1 MVFTSGQINEIIN
14 TAPTITPDT
23 IFKNMGGAS
32 YYGTNATATYQ
43 NMWYTYEN
51 SPQLYRELYLD
62 PYIDAWETGGGSV
75 TPSAVEVLNTN
86 PKINAT
92 TGAVEGTTASRIP
105 PTTTPAGT
113 VKEGALAGRVPI
125 GSLIASVAIGAGIGL
140 KEVAQHRQFWEDVGD
155 AVLRDI
161 KRDPSAGVNPLCLT
175 ETANVLWRAL
185 EDGSIQAYCD
195 KRDIDAVVNRLY
207 QFDAFNVADHLD
219 PEVTTEGEQHVDVN
233 PLNSGYVYEIAQEA
247 GYSYPNVGVAYSSA
261 INRYPQTTA
270 MEIGV
275 VPNGTDYLTVT
286 CKCYNLDSG
295 IYYVSMDGSTP
306 NVQIP
311 ESSKLGTVLVTI
323 DRGTGA
329 VTNISY
335 SDGYVAGNTIRTGVN
350 VTSGELGNSG
360 VTSNVGTLL
369 IPKNPNV
376 IYNGTDQLPP
386 SDQAD
391 FWNTYATWLNNG
403 FTNRTYD
410 PLTNQYVDTTYIP
423 FTMPDINWQ
432 TDPITGNQTDVWT
445 GIYQFIQPF
454 TNPTTQPITNPSP
467 WVFESIGNY
476 VIPHVDIPTPTP
488 WDNNPKLPTPT
499 PTPIGSTPTI
509 GTPSSGVSSGSKLY
523 TVYNPSQANIDSLG
537 AYLWNN
543 NILEQIN
550 KFFSNNP
557 LDAIISLHM
566 VYCTPTTGASKNI
579 ILGYLDSGVS
589 SPVVTSQYETIV
601 CGDVNVPELYR
612 NALDYDGVSIN
623 IFLPFIGW
631 RALRTKDV
639 MGKRVRVTYKIDVY
653 TGTCLALISVISA
666 GSDQLLYSF
675 EGNCSVQIPLT
686 ASDRTR
692 LISGLITAGVGA
704 FTGNP
709 IGVIG
714 GIASIKQDVD
724 RSGSF
729 SGNAGAMGVKKP
741 YLVISRSLNAQASNY
756 NSLYGYPLNKSG
768 VLKNFRG
775 FTRVHSVH
783 VDIPKATDYEKKLI
797 SDMLRNGVII

>member
-1 MVFTSGQINEIIN
+1 MVYTQAQIIDMA
-14 TAPTITPDT
+14 TKSYVTPQMVVEQ
-23 IFKNMGGAS
+23 MGGTAVMGSEEAFYSLENLKYAYNQSPTFYREVVADTYGWNGEAVTAS
-32 YYGTNATATYQ
+32 EALLPKPVMAQDGTTVLGATAEKY
-43 NMWYTYEN
+43 
-51 SPQLYRELYLD
+51 P
-62 PYIDAWETGGGSV
+62 
-75 TPSAVEVLNTN
+75 AV
-86 PKINAT
+86 
-92 TGAVEGTTASRIP
+92 
-105 PTTTPAGT
+105 TTPVGN
-113 VKEGALAGRVPI
+113 VKSGALAGRLPI
-125 GSLIASVAIGAGIGL
+125 GTLVGGVAIGTGIGI

-155 AVLRDI
+155 AVLKDI
-161 KRDPSAGVNPLCLT
+161 QRDPSAGVNPLCLT

-275 VPNGTDYLTVT
+275 TPNGADYMTVT

-311 ESSKLGTVLVTI
+311 ESSKLGTVIVNI

-329 VTNISY
+329 VTGISY

-350 VTSGELGNSG
+350 VASGEYGNSG
-360 VTSNVGTLL
+360 YTSNVGTLL

-391 FWNTYATWLNNG
+391 FWTTYATWLNNG
-403 FTNRTYD
+403 FTVNPYNPT
-410 PLTNQYVDTTYIP
+410 TNAYEPVTYIP
-423 FTMPDINWQ
+423 FTAPDINWQ
-432 TDPITGNQTDVWT
+432 TDPITGDQPRVWT
-445 GIYQFIQPF
+445 GKYEFVDPF
-454 TNPTTQPITNPSP
+454 TSPTTTPVNNPSP
-467 WVFESIGNY
+467 WIFESIGDY
-476 VIPHVDIPTPTP
+476 VIPKVNIPTSTP
-488 WDNNPKLPTPT
+488 WDNNPKFPTPT
-499 PTPIGSTPTI
+499 PTPNGSSPTI
-509 GTPSSGVSSGSKLY
+509 SAPSSGVSSGSKLY

-589 SPVVTSQYETIV
+589 SPVVTSQYETIS
-601 CGDVNVPELYR
+601 CGDVDVPELYG

-797 SDMLRNGVII
+797 SDMLRNGIII

>member
-1 MVFTSGQINEIIN
+1 MVYTQAQVVDMATKSYV
-14 TAPTITPDT
+14 TPQMVIDQ
-23 IFKNMGGAS
+23 MGGSAVLGDDFS
-32 YYGTNATATYQ
+32 ITLDNLKYAYNQ
-43 NMWYTYEN
+43 
-51 SPQLYRELYLD
+51 SPTFYREVVADTYGWNGE
-62 PYIDAWETGGGSV
+62 AV
-75 TPSAVEVLNTN
+75 TASEALLPTPVMAQDGTTVL
-86 PKINAT
+86 
-92 TGAVEGTTASRIP
+92 GTTATKYP
-105 PTTTPAGT
+105 AVTTPAGN
-113 VKEGALAGRVPI
+113 VKAGALAGRLPI
-125 GSLIASVAIGAGIGL
+125 GTLVGGVAIGAGIGL

-155 AVLRDI
+155 AVLKDI
-161 KRDPSAGVNPLCLT
+161 QRDPSAGVNPLCLT
-175 ETANVLWRAL
+175 ETANVLWRTL
-185 EDGSIQAYCD
+185 SDGSIQAYCD
-195 KRDIDAVVNRLY
+195 KRDVDAVARRLY
-207 QFDAFNVADHLD
+207 EFNA
-219 PEVTTEGEQHVDVN
+219 
-233 PLNSGYVYEIAQEA
+233 LNSGRLEPTIDHAGLQEVNYGVVDVQVVA
-247 GYSYPNVGVAYSSA
+247 SAGVASGQA
-261 INRYPQTTA
+261 INAVAIQTAYSGALSHTGGAPVNAISANCTAGRVSVSLYNMPDELYIEDAGGGVFRVLNPQNY
-270 MEIGV
+270 G
-275 VPNGTDYLTVT
+275 VT
-286 CKCYNLDSG
+286 CCVVGYDTQTGDITSINYETPSSFCYTAP
-295 IYYVSMDGSTP
+295 YYNSTI
-306 NVQIP
+306 NY
-311 ESSKLGTVLVTI
+311 GF
-323 DRGTGA
+323 A
-329 VTNISY
+329 
-335 SDGYVAGNTIRTGVN
+335 
-350 VTSGELGNSG
+350 
-360 VTSNVGTLL
+360 SNVGAIV
-369 IPKNPNV
+369 IPKNPVV
-376 IYNGTDQLPP
+376 IDNP
-386 SDQAD
+386 SALQAPADYDD
-391 FWNTYATWLNNG
+391 FWTTFATWLGNG
-403 FTNRTYD
+403 FTVNPYNPATNAYEPVTY
-410 PLTNQYVDTTYIP
+410 VP
-423 FTMPDINWQ
+423 FTAPDINWQ
-432 TDPITGNQTDVWT
+432 NDPITGDQTDVWT
-445 GIYQFIQPF
+445 GLYQFVDPF
-454 TNPTTQPITNPSP
+454 TSPTTTPVNNPSP
-467 WVFESIGNY
+467 WIFESIGNY
-476 VIPHVDIPTPTP
+476 VIPHVDIPTSTP
-488 WDNNPKLPTPT
+488 WDNNPKFPTPT
-499 PTPIGSTPTI
+499 PTPNGSSPTI
-509 GTPSSGVSSGSKLY
+509 VAPSSGVSSGSKLY

-543 NILEQIN
+543 SILEQIN

-566 VYCTPTTGASKNI
+566 VYCTPTTGANKNI

-589 SPVVTSQYETIV
+589 SPIVTSQYETIA
-601 CGDVNVPELYR
+601 CGDVDVPELYG

-623 IFLPFIGW
+623 AFLPFIGW

>member
-1 MVFTSGQINEIIN
+1 MVYTQAQIIDMA
-14 TAPTITPDT
+14 TKSYVTPQMVVEQ
-23 IFKNMGGAS
+23 MGGTAVMGSEEAFYSLENLKYAYNQSPTFYREVVADTYGWNGEAVTAS
-32 YYGTNATATYQ
+32 EALLPKPVMAQDGTTVLGATAEKY
-43 NMWYTYEN
+43 
-51 SPQLYRELYLD
+51 P
-62 PYIDAWETGGGSV
+62 
-75 TPSAVEVLNTN
+75 AV
-86 PKINAT
+86 
-92 TGAVEGTTASRIP
+92 
-105 PTTTPAGT
+105 TTPVGN
-113 VKEGALAGRVPI
+113 VKSGALAGRLPI
-125 GSLIASVAIGAGIGL
+125 GTLVGGVAIGTGIGI

-155 AVLRDI
+155 AVLKDI
-161 KRDPSAGVNPLCLT
+161 QRDPSAGVNPLCLT

-219 PEVTTEGEQHVDVN
+219 PEVTTGGEQHIDVN

-275 VPNGTDYLTVT
+275 APNGADYMTVT

-295 IYYVSMDGSTP
+295 IYYVSIDGSTP

-311 ESSKLGTVLVTI
+311 ESSKLGTVIVNI

-335 SDGYVAGNTIRTGVN
+335 SDGYVAGTTIRTGVN
-350 VTSGELGNSG
+350 VASGEYGNTG
-360 VTSNVGTLL
+360 YTSNVGTLL

-391 FWNTYATWLNNG
+391 FWTTYATWLNNG
-403 FTNRTYD
+403 FTVNPYNPT
-410 PLTNQYVDTTYIP
+410 TNAYEPVTYIP
-423 FTMPDINWQ
+423 FTAPDINWQ
-432 TDPITGNQTDVWT
+432 TDPITGDQPRVWT
-445 GIYQFIQPF
+445 GKYEFVDPF
-454 TNPTTQPITNPSP
+454 TSPTTTPVNNPSP
-467 WVFESIGNY
+467 WIFESIGDY
-476 VIPHVDIPTPTP
+476 VIPKVNIPTSTP
-488 WDNNPKLPTPT
+488 WDNNPKFPTPT
-499 PTPIGSTPTI
+499 PTPNGSSPTI
-509 GTPSSGVSSGSKLY
+509 SAPSSGVSSGSKLY

-543 NILEQIN
+543 NIIEQIS

-566 VYCTPTTGASKNI
+566 VYCTPTTGANKNI

-589 SPVVTSQYETIV
+589 SPIVTSQYETIA
-601 CGDVNVPELYR
+601 CGDVDVPELYG